1 MSSGSATLECKIC
14 RKLFP
19 KYDQRGYRNAGFTA
33 HQNRCIERESI
44 LASSPVKTPVKR
56 RRLLPAPPK
65 DNVSESF
72 TPTQKQGGD
81 AHTDANPPPTSTIN
95 ACTAQHGEPN
105 PSSQQST
112 STNDFQPVLRCDY
125 CEPENGVHQ
134 VNCSIIRF
142 VRDNFDIS
150 T

>member
-1 MSSGSATLECKIC
+1 MCIGSDTLECRIC
-14 RKLFP
+14 KKLFP

-44 LASSPVKTPVKR
+44 LASSPVQVPVKR

-65 DNVSESF
+65 ENTGERLTATQNQERVNVSTEMNH
-72 TPTQKQGGD
+72 PTIQYDEQ
-81 AHTDANPPPTSTIN
+81 
-95 ACTAQHGEPN
+95 N
-105 PSSQQST
+105 PSSHENPST
-112 STNDFQPVLRCDY
+112 SDFQPVLRCNY

-134 VNCSIIRF
+134 GICSIIRF
-142 VRDNFDIS
+142 IEDNSDAS